1 MEDVFNKGEVGGR
14 CEFDSELHGRQG
26 EHKSPLQSWYAELE
40 QYTELKFRPDSDEN
54 CDEIV
59 TRPTVFIKLD
69 AGVWVGHSHVQT
81 LCNDTRTCS
90 SELEIR
96 IP

>member
-1 MEDVFNKGEVGGR
+1 MGLEIMFTMPSVSLLDSFLEDIFQKGEVGGR
-14 CEFDSELHGRQG
+14 CKFDSELHGRQG

-40 QYTELKFRPDSDEN
+40 QYTELKFKPNSEKH

-69 AGVWVGHSHVQT
+69 AG
-81 LCNDTRTCS
+81 
-90 SELEIR
+90 ELE
-96 IP
+96 P